1 MTFLI
6 QLFDGQHIKVPI
18 SPQHF
23 DAILEAFNGYKNNLR
38 FLFQGVGI
46 FNRSEQLLRFDSIE
60 HISPLDELDISAQ
73 IYDLRQL
80 KDGWLE
86 GQGKAPSKEG
96 LDWLSQAF
104 DKHYSGDLPLPYLYP
119 TEPGG
124 VQAEWS
130 LGRNEIT
137 LEIDLTEHSGYFH
150 ALYMEDDT
158 EETRRLDLGS
168 GTHWIDLK
176 ELITSMSENK

>member
-1 MTFLI
+1 M
-6 QLFDGQHIKVPI
+6 
-18 SPQHF
+18 
-23 DAILEAFNGYKNNLR
+23 
-38 FLFQGVGI
+38 
-46 FNRSEQLLRFDSIE
+46 SETT
-60 HISPLDELDISAQ
+60 LDISAQ

-86 GQGKAPSKEG
+86 GQGKAHSKEG

-137 LEIDLTEHSGYFH
+137 LEIDLAEHSGYFH
-150 ALYMEDDT
+150 ALHMEDDT
-158 EETRRLDLGS
+158 EKTLRLDLGS
-168 GTHWIDLK
+168 ETCWIALK
-176 ELITSMSENK
+176 NLITSKSEQ

>member
-1 MTFLI
+1 M
-6 QLFDGQHIKVPI
+6 
-18 SPQHF
+18 
-23 DAILEAFNGYKNNLR
+23 
-38 FLFQGVGI
+38 
-46 FNRSEQLLRFDSIE
+46 SETT
-60 HISPLDELDISAQ
+60 LDISVQ
-73 IYDLRQL
+73 IDDMRLL

-96 LDWLSQAF
+96 LSWLSQAF

-137 LEIDLTEHSGYFH
+137 LEIDLTEHSGYSH
-150 ALYMEDDT
+150 ALQMEDNT
-158 EETRRLDLGS
+158 EETLCLDLGS
-168 GTHWIDLK
+168 EICWIALK
-176 ELITSMSENK
+176 NLITSKSEQ

>member
-1 MTFLI
+1 M
-6 QLFDGQHIKVPI
+6 
-18 SPQHF
+18 
-23 DAILEAFNGYKNNLR
+23 
-38 FLFQGVGI
+38 
-46 FNRSEQLLRFDSIE
+46 SETI
-60 HISPLDELDISAQ
+60 LDISAQ

-137 LEIDLTEHSGYFH
+137 LEIALAEHAGYFH
-150 ALYMEDDT
+150 ALQMEDDT
-158 EETRRLDLGS
+158 EKTLCLDLGS
-168 GTHWIDLK
+168 EICWIALK
-176 ELITSMSENK
+176 NLITSKSEQ

>member
-1 MTFLI
+1 M
-6 QLFDGQHIKVPI
+6 
-18 SPQHF
+18 
-23 DAILEAFNGYKNNLR
+23 
-38 FLFQGVGI
+38 
-46 FNRSEQLLRFDSIE
+46 SETT
-60 HISPLDELDISAQ
+60 LDISAQ
-73 IYDLRQL
+73 IDDLRQL

-137 LEIDLTEHSGYFH
+137 LEIDLAEHAGYFH
-150 ALYMEDDT
+150 ALQMEDDT
-158 EETRRLDLGS
+158 EEMLRLDLGS
-168 GTHWIDLK
+168 EICWIALK
-176 ELITSMSENK
+176 NLITSKSEQ

>member
-1 MTFLI
+1 M
-6 QLFDGQHIKVPI
+6 
-18 SPQHF
+18 
-23 DAILEAFNGYKNNLR
+23 
-38 FLFQGVGI
+38 
-46 FNRSEQLLRFDSIE
+46 SETT
-60 HISPLDELDISAQ
+60 LDISAQ

-137 LEIDLTEHSGYFH
+137 LEIDLAGHSGYFH
-150 ALYMEDDT
+150 ALQMEDNT
-158 EETRRLDLGS
+158 EETLCLDLGS
-168 GTHWIDLK
+168 EICWIALK
-176 ELITSMSENK
+176 NLITSKSEQ